1 MPFVPAADKSVR
13 LTHLGLPVTDLD
25 KSIAFYKKWA
35 GMEVT
40 DRPKD
45 PVGIKGARLA
55 QKGGGNFVISL
66 LEMPV
71 AMALPMPGVMH
82 LGLECNSKAQVDKI
96 ANDAKKAGILISGP
110 VDSGPDLGYQ
120 TYISDPDGNNLE
132 FSFGQRLGIVGG

>member
-1 MPFVPAADKSVR
+1 MPPADKSVR
-13 LTHLGLPVTDLD
+13 LTHIGLPVTDLD

-35 GMEVT
+35 SMDVT
-40 DRPKD
+40 ERPKD
-45 PVGIKGARLA
+45 PVGIKVARMA

-66 LEMPV
+66 LEMPM

-82 LGLECNSKAQVDKI
+82 LGLECASKGAVDKI

-132 FSFGQRLGIVGG
+132 FSFGQRIGLTEG

>member
-1 MPFVPAADKSVR
+1 MPPADKSVR
-13 LTHLGLPVTDLD
+13 LTHIGLPVTDLD

-40 DRPKD
+40 ERPKD
-45 PVGIKGARLA
+45 PVGIKGARMA

-66 LEMPV
+66 LEMPM

-120 TYISDPDGNNLE
+120 TYISDPDGYNLE
-132 FSFGQRLGIVGG
+132 FSFGQRVGITEG

>member
-1 MPFVPAADKSVR
+1 MPPADKSVR
-13 LTHLGLPVTDLD
+13 LTHIGLPVTDLD

-40 DRPKD
+40 ERPKD
-45 PVGIKGARLA
+45 PVGIKGARMA
-55 QKGGGNFVISL
+55 QKGSNFVISL

-82 LGLECNSKAQVDKI
+82 LGLECASKGAVDKI

-132 FSFGQRLGIVGG
+132 FSFGQKVGVTEG